1 MPFLAVVT
9 LYFLPTLAY
18 TSVRRLVLL
27 GEYSEYKTNFLFF
40 FLRHPLDRCCRRIR
54 ERVNRG
60 HRPGR
65 PLHPRFS
72 PPRVSSAGYRTSA
85 RQPSRVT
92 ESRETLDLEP
102 HRIIGDF
109 ACPFHQLVHSMS
121 RSFRASVGQLTLMC
135 VTGRIFLLPG
145 RIKRELLNR
154 IPFVDICVIRSYR
167 HDCDVR
173 VCNVAI
179 SFNRIFQVFSG
190 YYQTVISILSPCS
203 GLETGQDMW

>member
-1 MPFLAVVT
+1 MYPYIRSFQFSCISFFSRST
-9 LYFLPTLAY
+9 LFCLHTYRAA
-18 TSVRRLVLL
+18 RLVLL
-27 GEYSEYKTNFLFF
+27 GEYSEYKTNFLFS
-40 FLRHPLDRCCRRIR
+40 FLRHPRPLPEGTR

-121 RSFRASVGQLTLMC
+121 RSFRASVSQLTLMC
-135 VTGRIFLLPG
+135 VTGRIFLLPS
-145 RIKRELLNR
+145 E
-154 IPFVDICVIRSYR
+154 
-167 HDCDVR
+167 
-173 VCNVAI
+173 
-179 SFNRIFQVFSG
+179 
-190 YYQTVISILSPCS
+190 
-203 GLETGQDMW
+203 